1 MCYDRETVAAIASG
15 SSDISGSVLASSRQ
29 EALRMALLVAMRRRN
44 HQLSQAPGEG
54 AGERDLLRVVMTE
67 ALRHDP
73 EAVSRLLPL
82 VPSYGSW
89 REMLVLGEAWLGA
102 AALEGRFPSSG
113 STSDAT
119 LPPEVAAVC
128 DVFAEQLRRDQ
139 ALLEAAKEGSD
150 NAEKDSGKGK

>member
-1 MCYDRETVAAIASG
+1 MAAIAIG

-102 AALEGRFPSSG
+102 AALEGRFPGGPSSG

-150 NAEKDSGKGK
+150 NAEKNSGKGE